1 MEQQYSTQLQNFWS
15 GQTAEAGATTDDN
28 SNASNAIDNLQPSNN
43 SQTNRT
49 LNDEDLQRRIDILRQ
64 EASSVRARSHFTDR
78 LTHETYRIQAQL
90 QRAEHERSRRAGPVP
105 VFGTREEVER
115 QGPAYQSP
123 LTSLFRQQM
132 PSQNAVSDTGHQHS
146 NGAAAGSHH
155 TPASNPWLNP
165 SVTET
170 QRGSSGGERVEARR
184 HHSDVAAGQSGAPP
198 NGLTDPSHLNTSTA
212 FLHHLRTQNTLQQ
225 RYQSTDQ
232 NDASRPIW
240 RPGNRTGDTFAS
252 ATPPQNYFSS
262 SNLGHELEGAQED
275 AYGTGIRRIPN
286 HRRHPGH
293 GVSSPASPQATSG
306 TNDGTSFEELFFRMH
321 APPSSIQPRP
331 LTSQQSFEREAA
343 HRAAALRQYREIDE
357 FHIRQVRFM
366 QEQRERDQRPAPSLD
381 NDTTRPEPLSED
393 AKMVKMECKI
403 CFGQATAACANG
415 VAINFSLEP
424 LETALAL
431 LIVPPFAPCVAGRLR
446 LLYVLDLDE

>member
-1 MEQQYSTQLQNFWS
+1 M
-15 GQTAEAGATTDDN
+15 
-28 SNASNAIDNLQPSNN
+28 
-43 SQTNRT
+43 
-49 LNDEDLQRRIDILRQ
+49 
-64 EASSVRARSHFTDR
+64 
-78 LTHETYRIQAQL
+78 
-90 QRAEHERSRRAGPVP
+90 
-105 VFGTREEVER
+105 
-115 QGPAYQSP
+115 
-123 LTSLFRQQM
+123 
-132 PSQNAVSDTGHQHS
+132 
-146 NGAAAGSHH
+146 
-155 TPASNPWLNP
+155 
-165 SVTET
+165 
-170 QRGSSGGERVEARR
+170 
-184 HHSDVAAGQSGAPP
+184 
-198 NGLTDPSHLNTSTA
+198 TDPSHLNTSTA

-403 CFGQATAACANG
+403 CFGQVSNHVVLPCGKSRLGFHLEREMELADKSHIGHCCLCKWCCDQLFPRATGDRTRPADRAAVCPMCRRK
-415 VAINFSLEP
+415 VK
-424 LETALAL
+424 T
-431 LIVPPFAPCVAGRLR
+431 IVRPRP
-446 LLYVLDLDE
+446 